1 MTKEEEVKQFKCDL
15 IAEREMFY
23 NEGTMWGVYSFK
35 FANPYDAVKEEI
47 RLHPIYNN
55 FTINGQVFQLEI
67 GEKYTVTFEESYTE
81 RYGDGYTF
89 VEVATEGLTKRSAQV
104 EFLNAV
110 LPQGIAQDI
119 VEKNPDNDDLLNSIL
134 DGRIDLL
141 DIKRVTSKNVDGY
154 LNAVAEF
161 NTYQEAIVLLAPL
174 GVSINKIQKLSAQLG
189 GSQALIQ
196 VINRDIYRLTR
207 FEGFGFKTIDS
218 FALKLGYSKDSKS
231 RILAGAEYVLEQMST
246 YGDIKIPI
254 ESFDKEICKILE
266 VDEVDDKTFDSIIS
280 SDKFHYEKGHIA
292 LSKYRE
298 EELEIASRL
307 LTLLT
312 SAKPLEGFDEAFEL
326 AIQEQENKNG
336 FEFTDE
342 QREAISLPKNSGVMV
357 INGVAGSGKCV
368 RGDTLISTDKGL
380 IKIEEIPEYFYV
392 NPSTNESEAKII
404 SYDTLGNKYPSK
416 KTSHWFNMGQS
427 ATKKITTNYGREIEG
442 TPEHPLLVINR
453 VSGELEYK
461 KMKDLQQ
468 HDALV
473 LSHGD
478 QNFGNSHTVSED
490 VAWVIGVIL
499 GDGHITPYRIQLTN
513 GNPDIYLPYREIMEN
528 QLNIPTKNKKKD
540 KNSWVHSIIGKQHV
554 NTLVEKYKIPQALAK
569 HKEIPST
576 ILQAPK
582 NVVIKF
588 LQGLFDTDGSMPKRV
603 DRNGEETY
611 YFEFSTASS
620 RMNQQLLTVLLNLGI
635 LASTR
640 VKPIKDS
647 KGEFRDYYILT
658 ISDKHNLNEF
668 DKQIGFLHHKEK
680 QSRLKDAISYLENI
694 NSNTNKELVFG
705 IRSKL
710 KDIHNYMRD
719 NHGWGRYTEFKS
731 IKDKRL
737 SSKGFGKETSFHT
750 LRCYVDKHQDKP
762 YPHKHFMEN
771 IVNNLHFELVDKI
784 EDSSNI
790 VYDFTVPE
798 THSFVANGIINHNTA
813 ITKSIVEAFNKI
825 GKTYHAAAL
834 SGKASKVLI
843 EKGITNSSTIHRM
856 LQWSP
861 NGGFL
866 KNASEPLEE
875 DLVIIDEA
883 SMNNNTLFL
892 DILRA
897 IEPGKRLLLIGDNG
911 QLPPIGHGALFEV
924 LLKLNVP
931 RVELTKVHRQAAKSG
946 VITVANE
953 VRHHVQINKYG
964 TEETQVLGELEDMRV
979 FNYIDKTNIYGDLM
993 ATLNRFNQNPST
1005 NPKDVQILTAM
1016 KKGNLGV
1023 PRLNAGAQDIL
1034 NPHPKGTPLPSITHK
1049 DVEFRLGDRV
1059 IQNGNFYEATR
1070 FENMSD
1076 YKLYK
1081 KGIFSLEEEDKEGNL
1096 QHRSLSQ
1103 ESAVFNGT
1111 IGYIVDVDKDNGML
1125 VEFNSYVG
1133 KDLIYYSHSSEK
1145 SEIGMLDLAYAITV
1159 HRSQGSGFN
1168 TVLFAFDYSAYMLLS
1183 KEFVYTGITRAINH
1197 CLMFVENTALHHAI
1211 KNTQSS
1217 NRKTY
1222 VRDFLEEELNKLEYK
1237 KD

>member
-1 MTKEEEVKQFKCDL
+1 MTKKEEVKQFKCDL

-35 FANPYDAVKEEI
+35 FANPYDAVKEEV

-342 QREAISLPKNSGVMV
+342 QREAISLPKDSGVMV
-357 INGVAGSGKCV
+357 INGVAGSGKSSV
-368 RGDTLISTDKGL
+368 
-380 IKIEEIPEYFYV
+380 
-392 NPSTNESEAKII
+392 
-404 SYDTLGNKYPSK
+404 
-416 KTSHWFNMGQS
+416 
-427 ATKKITTNYGREIEG
+427 TK
-442 TPEHPLLVINR
+442 
-453 VSGELEYK
+453 
-461 KMKDLQQ
+461 
-468 HDALV
+468 A
-473 LSHGD
+473 
-478 QNFGNSHTVSED
+478 
-490 VAWVIGVIL
+490 
-499 GDGHITPYRIQLTN
+499 
-513 GNPDIYLPYREIMEN
+513 
-528 QLNIPTKNKKKD
+528 
-540 KNSWVHSIIGKQHV
+540 
-554 NTLVEKYKIPQALAK
+554 
-569 HKEIPST
+569 
-576 ILQAPK
+576 
-582 NVVIKF
+582 
-588 LQGLFDTDGSMPKRV
+588 
-603 DRNGEETY
+603 
-611 YFEFSTASS
+611 
-620 RMNQQLLTVLLNLGI
+620 
-635 LASTR
+635 
-640 VKPIKDS
+640 
-647 KGEFRDYYILT
+647 
-658 ISDKHNLNEF
+658 
-668 DKQIGFLHHKEK
+668 
-680 QSRLKDAISYLENI
+680 
-694 NSNTNKELVFG
+694 
-705 IRSKL
+705 
-710 KDIHNYMRD
+710 
-719 NHGWGRYTEFKS
+719 
-731 IKDKRL
+731 
-737 SSKGFGKETSFHT
+737 
-750 LRCYVDKHQDKP
+750 
-762 YPHKHFMEN
+762 
-771 IVNNLHFELVDKI
+771 
-784 EDSSNI
+784 
-790 VYDFTVPE
+790 
-798 THSFVANGIINHNTA
+798 
-813 ITKSIVEAFNKI
+813 IVEALGKI
-825 GKTYHAAAL
+825 GHSYIAGAL
-834 SGKASKVLI
+834 SGKAAMVLI
-843 EKGITNSSTIHRM
+843 QNGLSNSSTIHRM

-946 VITVANE
+946 IITVANE
-953 VRHHVQINKYG
+953 VRHHTQINEYG

-1081 KGIFSLEEEDKEGNL
+1081 KGIFSLEEEDNEGNL
-1096 QHRSLSQ
+1096 YYRSLSQ

-1125 VEFNSYVG
+1125 IEFDSYVG

-1222 VRDFLEEELNKLEYK
+1222 VREFLEEELNKLEYK

>member
-35 FANPYDAVKEEI
+35 FADPYDPLKEKI

-104 EFLNAV
+104 EFLHAV
-110 LPQGIAQDI
+110 LPPGVAQDI

-141 DIKRVTSKNVDGY
+141 DIKRVTSKNIDGY

-342 QREAISLPKNSGVMV
+342 QREAISLPKDSGVMV
-357 INGVAGSGKCV
+357 INGVAGSGKSSV
-368 RGDTLISTDKGL
+368 
-380 IKIEEIPEYFYV
+380 
-392 NPSTNESEAKII
+392 
-404 SYDTLGNKYPSK
+404 
-416 KTSHWFNMGQS
+416 
-427 ATKKITTNYGREIEG
+427 TK
-442 TPEHPLLVINR
+442 
-453 VSGELEYK
+453 
-461 KMKDLQQ
+461 
-468 HDALV
+468 A
-473 LSHGD
+473 
-478 QNFGNSHTVSED
+478 
-490 VAWVIGVIL
+490 
-499 GDGHITPYRIQLTN
+499 
-513 GNPDIYLPYREIMEN
+513 
-528 QLNIPTKNKKKD
+528 
-540 KNSWVHSIIGKQHV
+540 
-554 NTLVEKYKIPQALAK
+554 
-569 HKEIPST
+569 
-576 ILQAPK
+576 
-582 NVVIKF
+582 
-588 LQGLFDTDGSMPKRV
+588 
-603 DRNGEETY
+603 
-611 YFEFSTASS
+611 
-620 RMNQQLLTVLLNLGI
+620 
-635 LASTR
+635 
-640 VKPIKDS
+640 
-647 KGEFRDYYILT
+647 
-658 ISDKHNLNEF
+658 
-668 DKQIGFLHHKEK
+668 
-680 QSRLKDAISYLENI
+680 
-694 NSNTNKELVFG
+694 
-705 IRSKL
+705 
-710 KDIHNYMRD
+710 
-719 NHGWGRYTEFKS
+719 
-731 IKDKRL
+731 
-737 SSKGFGKETSFHT
+737 
-750 LRCYVDKHQDKP
+750 
-762 YPHKHFMEN
+762 
-771 IVNNLHFELVDKI
+771 
-784 EDSSNI
+784 
-790 VYDFTVPE
+790 
-798 THSFVANGIINHNTA
+798 
-813 ITKSIVEAFNKI
+813 IVEALGKI
-825 GKTYHAAAL
+825 GHSYIAGAL
-834 SGKASKVLI
+834 SGKAAMVLI
-843 EKGITNSSTIHRM
+843 QNGLSNSSTIHRM

-861 NGGFL
+861 NGGFI
-866 KNASEPLEE
+866 KNASEPLDE

-1005 NPKDVQILTAM
+1005 NPKDIQILTAM

-1081 KGIFSLEEEDKEGNL
+1081 KGIFSLEEEDIEGNL
-1096 QHRSLSQ
+1096 QYRSLAQ

-1222 VRDFLEEELNKLEYK
+1222 VREFLEEELNKLEYK

>member
-1 MTKEEEVKQFKCDL
+1 MTKEEEVKQFTCDL

-35 FANPYDAVKEEI
+35 FADPYAPLKEEI

-104 EFLNAV
+104 EFLHAV
-110 LPQGIAQDI
+110 LPPGVAQDI

-141 DIKRVTSKNVDGY
+141 DIKRVTSKNIDGY

-231 RILAGAEYVLEQMST
+231 RILAGAEYVLEQMSA
-246 YGDIKIPI
+246 YGDVKIPI
-254 ESFDKEICKILE
+254 ESFDKEMCKILE

-342 QREAISLPKNSGVMV
+342 QREAISLPKDSGVMV
-357 INGVAGSGKCV
+357 INGVAGSGKSSV
-368 RGDTLISTDKGL
+368 
-380 IKIEEIPEYFYV
+380 
-392 NPSTNESEAKII
+392 
-404 SYDTLGNKYPSK
+404 
-416 KTSHWFNMGQS
+416 
-427 ATKKITTNYGREIEG
+427 TK
-442 TPEHPLLVINR
+442 
-453 VSGELEYK
+453 
-461 KMKDLQQ
+461 
-468 HDALV
+468 A
-473 LSHGD
+473 
-478 QNFGNSHTVSED
+478 
-490 VAWVIGVIL
+490 
-499 GDGHITPYRIQLTN
+499 
-513 GNPDIYLPYREIMEN
+513 
-528 QLNIPTKNKKKD
+528 
-540 KNSWVHSIIGKQHV
+540 
-554 NTLVEKYKIPQALAK
+554 
-569 HKEIPST
+569 
-576 ILQAPK
+576 
-582 NVVIKF
+582 
-588 LQGLFDTDGSMPKRV
+588 
-603 DRNGEETY
+603 
-611 YFEFSTASS
+611 
-620 RMNQQLLTVLLNLGI
+620 
-635 LASTR
+635 
-640 VKPIKDS
+640 
-647 KGEFRDYYILT
+647 
-658 ISDKHNLNEF
+658 
-668 DKQIGFLHHKEK
+668 
-680 QSRLKDAISYLENI
+680 
-694 NSNTNKELVFG
+694 
-705 IRSKL
+705 
-710 KDIHNYMRD
+710 
-719 NHGWGRYTEFKS
+719 
-731 IKDKRL
+731 
-737 SSKGFGKETSFHT
+737 
-750 LRCYVDKHQDKP
+750 
-762 YPHKHFMEN
+762 
-771 IVNNLHFELVDKI
+771 
-784 EDSSNI
+784 
-790 VYDFTVPE
+790 
-798 THSFVANGIINHNTA
+798 
-813 ITKSIVEAFNKI
+813 IVEALGKI
-825 GKTYHAAAL
+825 GHSYIAGAL
-834 SGKASKVLI
+834 SGKAAMVLI
-843 EKGITNSSTIHRM
+843 QNGLSNSSTIHRM

-1005 NPKDVQILTAM
+1005 NPKDIQILTAM

-1081 KGIFSLEEEDKEGNL
+1081 KGIFSLEEEDIEGNL
-1096 QHRSLSQ
+1096 QYRSLAQ

-1222 VRDFLEEELNKLEYK
+1222 VREFLEEELNKLEYK

>member
-1 MTKEEEVKQFKCDL
+1 MTKEEEVKQFTCDL

-35 FANPYDAVKEEI
+35 FADPYAPLKEEI

-104 EFLNAV
+104 EFLHAV
-110 LPQGIAQDI
+110 LPPGVAQDI

-141 DIKRVTSKNVDGY
+141 DIKRVTSKNIDGY

-342 QREAISLPKNSGVMV
+342 QREAISLPKDSGVMV
-357 INGVAGSGKCV
+357 INGVAGSGKSSV
-368 RGDTLISTDKGL
+368 
-380 IKIEEIPEYFYV
+380 
-392 NPSTNESEAKII
+392 
-404 SYDTLGNKYPSK
+404 
-416 KTSHWFNMGQS
+416 
-427 ATKKITTNYGREIEG
+427 TK
-442 TPEHPLLVINR
+442 
-453 VSGELEYK
+453 
-461 KMKDLQQ
+461 
-468 HDALV
+468 A
-473 LSHGD
+473 
-478 QNFGNSHTVSED
+478 
-490 VAWVIGVIL
+490 
-499 GDGHITPYRIQLTN
+499 
-513 GNPDIYLPYREIMEN
+513 
-528 QLNIPTKNKKKD
+528 
-540 KNSWVHSIIGKQHV
+540 
-554 NTLVEKYKIPQALAK
+554 
-569 HKEIPST
+569 
-576 ILQAPK
+576 
-582 NVVIKF
+582 
-588 LQGLFDTDGSMPKRV
+588 
-603 DRNGEETY
+603 
-611 YFEFSTASS
+611 
-620 RMNQQLLTVLLNLGI
+620 
-635 LASTR
+635 
-640 VKPIKDS
+640 
-647 KGEFRDYYILT
+647 
-658 ISDKHNLNEF
+658 
-668 DKQIGFLHHKEK
+668 
-680 QSRLKDAISYLENI
+680 
-694 NSNTNKELVFG
+694 
-705 IRSKL
+705 
-710 KDIHNYMRD
+710 
-719 NHGWGRYTEFKS
+719 
-731 IKDKRL
+731 
-737 SSKGFGKETSFHT
+737 
-750 LRCYVDKHQDKP
+750 
-762 YPHKHFMEN
+762 
-771 IVNNLHFELVDKI
+771 
-784 EDSSNI
+784 
-790 VYDFTVPE
+790 
-798 THSFVANGIINHNTA
+798 
-813 ITKSIVEAFNKI
+813 IVEALGKI
-825 GKTYHAAAL
+825 GHSYIAGAL
-834 SGKASKVLI
+834 SGKAAMVLI
-843 EKGITNSSTIHRM
+843 QNGLSNSSTIHRM

-861 NGGFL
+861 NGGFI
-866 KNASEPLEE
+866 KNASEPLDE

-1081 KGIFSLEEEDKEGNL
+1081 KGIFSLEEEDIEGNL
-1096 QHRSLSQ
+1096 QYRSLAQ

-1222 VRDFLEEELNKLEYK
+1222 VREFLEEELNKLEYK

>member
-1 MTKEEEVKQFKCDL
+1 MTKEEEVKQFTCDL

-35 FANPYDAVKEEI
+35 FADPYAPLKEEI

-104 EFLNAV
+104 EFLHAV

-141 DIKRVTSKNVDGY
+141 DIKRVTSKNIDGY

-342 QREAISLPKNSGVMV
+342 QREAISLPKDSGVMV
-357 INGVAGSGKCV
+357 INGVAGSGKSSV
-368 RGDTLISTDKGL
+368 
-380 IKIEEIPEYFYV
+380 
-392 NPSTNESEAKII
+392 
-404 SYDTLGNKYPSK
+404 
-416 KTSHWFNMGQS
+416 
-427 ATKKITTNYGREIEG
+427 TK
-442 TPEHPLLVINR
+442 
-453 VSGELEYK
+453 
-461 KMKDLQQ
+461 
-468 HDALV
+468 A
-473 LSHGD
+473 
-478 QNFGNSHTVSED
+478 
-490 VAWVIGVIL
+490 
-499 GDGHITPYRIQLTN
+499 
-513 GNPDIYLPYREIMEN
+513 
-528 QLNIPTKNKKKD
+528 
-540 KNSWVHSIIGKQHV
+540 
-554 NTLVEKYKIPQALAK
+554 
-569 HKEIPST
+569 
-576 ILQAPK
+576 
-582 NVVIKF
+582 
-588 LQGLFDTDGSMPKRV
+588 
-603 DRNGEETY
+603 
-611 YFEFSTASS
+611 
-620 RMNQQLLTVLLNLGI
+620 
-635 LASTR
+635 
-640 VKPIKDS
+640 
-647 KGEFRDYYILT
+647 
-658 ISDKHNLNEF
+658 
-668 DKQIGFLHHKEK
+668 
-680 QSRLKDAISYLENI
+680 
-694 NSNTNKELVFG
+694 
-705 IRSKL
+705 
-710 KDIHNYMRD
+710 
-719 NHGWGRYTEFKS
+719 
-731 IKDKRL
+731 
-737 SSKGFGKETSFHT
+737 
-750 LRCYVDKHQDKP
+750 
-762 YPHKHFMEN
+762 
-771 IVNNLHFELVDKI
+771 
-784 EDSSNI
+784 
-790 VYDFTVPE
+790 
-798 THSFVANGIINHNTA
+798 
-813 ITKSIVEAFNKI
+813 IVEALGKI
-825 GKTYHAAAL
+825 GHSYIAGAL
-834 SGKASKVLI
+834 SGKAAMVLI
-843 EKGITNSSTIHRM
+843 QNGLSNSSTIHRM

-861 NGGFL
+861 NGGFI
-866 KNASEPLEE
+866 KNASEPLDE

-1081 KGIFSLEEEDKEGNL
+1081 KGIFSLEEEDIEGNL
-1096 QHRSLSQ
+1096 QYRSLAQ

-1222 VRDFLEEELNKLEYK
+1222 VREFLEEELNKLEYK

>member
-1 MTKEEEVKQFKCDL
+1 MICAIIDYVKKKKERLILTKEEDVKQFKCDL

-35 FANPYDAVKEEI
+35 FADPYDPLKEEI

-104 EFLNAV
+104 EFLHAV
-110 LPQGIAQDI
+110 LPPGVAQDI
-119 VEKNPDNDDLLNSIL
+119 VEKNPNNDDLLNSIL

-196 VINRDIYRLTR
+196 VINRDIYSLTR

-254 ESFDKEICKILE
+254 ESFDKEMCKILE

-307 LTLLT
+307 MTLLT

-326 AIQEQENKNG
+326 AIQEQEDKNG

-342 QREAISLPKNSGVMV
+342 QREAISLPKDSGVMV
-357 INGVAGSGKCV
+357 INGVAGSGKSSV
-368 RGDTLISTDKGL
+368 TKAIVETL
-380 IKIEEIPEYFYV
+380 
-392 NPSTNESEAKII
+392 
-404 SYDTLGNKYPSK
+404 
-416 KTSHWFNMGQS
+416 
-427 ATKKITTNYGREIEG
+427 
-442 TPEHPLLVINR
+442 
-453 VSGELEYK
+453 
-461 KMKDLQQ
+461 
-468 HDALV
+468 
-473 LSHGD
+473 
-478 QNFGNSHTVSED
+478 
-490 VAWVIGVIL
+490 
-499 GDGHITPYRIQLTN
+499 
-513 GNPDIYLPYREIMEN
+513 
-528 QLNIPTKNKKKD
+528 
-540 KNSWVHSIIGKQHV
+540 
-554 NTLVEKYKIPQALAK
+554 
-569 HKEIPST
+569 
-576 ILQAPK
+576 
-582 NVVIKF
+582 
-588 LQGLFDTDGSMPKRV
+588 
-603 DRNGEETY
+603 
-611 YFEFSTASS
+611 
-620 RMNQQLLTVLLNLGI
+620 
-635 LASTR
+635 
-640 VKPIKDS
+640 
-647 KGEFRDYYILT
+647 
-658 ISDKHNLNEF
+658 
-668 DKQIGFLHHKEK
+668 
-680 QSRLKDAISYLENI
+680 
-694 NSNTNKELVFG
+694 
-705 IRSKL
+705 
-710 KDIHNYMRD
+710 
-719 NHGWGRYTEFKS
+719 
-731 IKDKRL
+731 
-737 SSKGFGKETSFHT
+737 
-750 LRCYVDKHQDKP
+750 
-762 YPHKHFMEN
+762 
-771 IVNNLHFELVDKI
+771 DKI
-784 EDSSNI
+784 G
-790 VYDFTVPE
+790 
-798 THSFVANGIINHNTA
+798 HSYIAG
-813 ITKSIVEAFNKI
+813 
-825 GKTYHAAAL
+825 AL
-834 SGKASKVLI
+834 SGKAAMVLVQN
-843 EKGITNSSTIHRM
+843 GLSNSSTIHRM

-897 IEPGKRLLLIGDNG
+897 IKPGKRLLLIGDNG

-953 VRHHVQINKYG
+953 VRHHVQINEYG

-1005 NPKDVQILTAM
+1005 NPKDIQILTAM

-1023 PRLNAGAQDIL
+1023 PRLNKGAQDIL

-1081 KGIFSLEEEDKEGNL
+1081 KGIFSLEEEDIEGNL

-1222 VRDFLEEELNKLEYK
+1222 VREFLEEGLSKL
-1237 KD
+1237 

>member
-1 MTKEEEVKQFKCDL
+1 MTKEEDVKQFKCDL

-35 FANPYDAVKEEI
+35 FADPYDPLKEEI
-47 RLHPIYNN
+47 RLHPIFNN

-104 EFLNAV
+104 EFLHAV
-110 LPQGIAQDI
+110 LPPGVAQDI

-196 VINRDIYRLTR
+196 VINRDIYSLTR

-254 ESFDKEICKILE
+254 ESFEREICKILE

-357 INGVAGSGKCV
+357 INGVAGSGKSSV
-368 RGDTLISTDKGL
+368 TKAIVETL
-380 IKIEEIPEYFYV
+380 
-392 NPSTNESEAKII
+392 
-404 SYDTLGNKYPSK
+404 
-416 KTSHWFNMGQS
+416 
-427 ATKKITTNYGREIEG
+427 
-442 TPEHPLLVINR
+442 
-453 VSGELEYK
+453 
-461 KMKDLQQ
+461 
-468 HDALV
+468 
-473 LSHGD
+473 
-478 QNFGNSHTVSED
+478 
-490 VAWVIGVIL
+490 
-499 GDGHITPYRIQLTN
+499 
-513 GNPDIYLPYREIMEN
+513 
-528 QLNIPTKNKKKD
+528 
-540 KNSWVHSIIGKQHV
+540 
-554 NTLVEKYKIPQALAK
+554 
-569 HKEIPST
+569 
-576 ILQAPK
+576 
-582 NVVIKF
+582 
-588 LQGLFDTDGSMPKRV
+588 
-603 DRNGEETY
+603 
-611 YFEFSTASS
+611 
-620 RMNQQLLTVLLNLGI
+620 
-635 LASTR
+635 
-640 VKPIKDS
+640 
-647 KGEFRDYYILT
+647 
-658 ISDKHNLNEF
+658 
-668 DKQIGFLHHKEK
+668 
-680 QSRLKDAISYLENI
+680 
-694 NSNTNKELVFG
+694 
-705 IRSKL
+705 
-710 KDIHNYMRD
+710 
-719 NHGWGRYTEFKS
+719 
-731 IKDKRL
+731 
-737 SSKGFGKETSFHT
+737 
-750 LRCYVDKHQDKP
+750 
-762 YPHKHFMEN
+762 
-771 IVNNLHFELVDKI
+771 DKI
-784 EDSSNI
+784 G
-790 VYDFTVPE
+790 
-798 THSFVANGIINHNTA
+798 HSYIAG
-813 ITKSIVEAFNKI
+813 
-825 GKTYHAAAL
+825 AL
-834 SGKASKVLI
+834 SGKAAMVLI
-843 EKGITNSSTIHRM
+843 QNGLSKSSTIHRM

-946 VITVANE
+946 IITVANE
-953 VRHHVQINKYG
+953 VRHHTQINEYG

-1081 KGIFSLEEEDKEGNL
+1081 KGIFSLEEEDVEGNL
-1096 QHRSLSQ
+1096 QHRSLAQ

-1111 IGYIVDVDKDNGML
+1111 IGYIVDVDKDSGML

-1133 KDLIYYSHSSEK
+1133 RDLIYYSHSSEK

-1222 VRDFLEEELNKLEYK
+1222 VREFLEEGLSKLEYK

>member
-1 MTKEEEVKQFKCDL
+1 MKKKERLILTTEEDVKQFKCDL

-35 FANPYDAVKEEI
+35 FANPYDAVREEI

-104 EFLNAV
+104 EFLHAV
-110 LPQGIAQDI
+110 LPPGVAQDI

-141 DIKRVTSKNVDGY
+141 DIKRVTSKNIDGY

-196 VINRDIYRLTR
+196 VINRDIYSLTR

-231 RILAGAEYVLEQMST
+231 RILSGAEYVLEQMST

-254 ESFDKEICKILE
+254 ESFDKEMCKILE
-266 VDEVDDKTFDSIIS
+266 VDEVDDKTFDNIIS

-292 LSKYRE
+292 LNKYRE

-312 SAKPLEGFDEAFEL
+312 SAKPLEGFDEVFEL
-326 AIQEQENKNG
+326 AIQEQEDKNG

-342 QREAISLPKNSGVMV
+342 QREAISLPKDSGVMV
-357 INGVAGSGKCV
+357 INGVAGSGKSSV
-368 RGDTLISTDKGL
+368 TKAIVETL
-380 IKIEEIPEYFYV
+380 
-392 NPSTNESEAKII
+392 
-404 SYDTLGNKYPSK
+404 
-416 KTSHWFNMGQS
+416 
-427 ATKKITTNYGREIEG
+427 
-442 TPEHPLLVINR
+442 
-453 VSGELEYK
+453 
-461 KMKDLQQ
+461 
-468 HDALV
+468 
-473 LSHGD
+473 
-478 QNFGNSHTVSED
+478 
-490 VAWVIGVIL
+490 
-499 GDGHITPYRIQLTN
+499 
-513 GNPDIYLPYREIMEN
+513 
-528 QLNIPTKNKKKD
+528 
-540 KNSWVHSIIGKQHV
+540 
-554 NTLVEKYKIPQALAK
+554 
-569 HKEIPST
+569 
-576 ILQAPK
+576 
-582 NVVIKF
+582 
-588 LQGLFDTDGSMPKRV
+588 
-603 DRNGEETY
+603 
-611 YFEFSTASS
+611 
-620 RMNQQLLTVLLNLGI
+620 
-635 LASTR
+635 
-640 VKPIKDS
+640 
-647 KGEFRDYYILT
+647 
-658 ISDKHNLNEF
+658 
-668 DKQIGFLHHKEK
+668 
-680 QSRLKDAISYLENI
+680 
-694 NSNTNKELVFG
+694 
-705 IRSKL
+705 
-710 KDIHNYMRD
+710 
-719 NHGWGRYTEFKS
+719 
-731 IKDKRL
+731 
-737 SSKGFGKETSFHT
+737 
-750 LRCYVDKHQDKP
+750 
-762 YPHKHFMEN
+762 
-771 IVNNLHFELVDKI
+771 DKI
-784 EDSSNI
+784 S
-790 VYDFTVPE
+790 
-798 THSFVANGIINHNTA
+798 HSYVAG
-813 ITKSIVEAFNKI
+813 
-825 GKTYHAAAL
+825 AL
-834 SGKASKVLI
+834 SGKAANVLI
-843 EKGITNSSTIHRM
+843 QNGLGKSSTIHRM

-866 KNASEPLEE
+866 KNASEPLDE

-897 IEPGKRLLLIGDNG
+897 IKPGKRLLLIGDNG

-953 VRHHVQINKYG
+953 VRHHVQINEYG

-993 ATLNRFNQNPST
+993 STLNRFNQNPST

-1016 KKGNLGV
+1016 KKGDLGV

-1081 KGIFSLEEEDKEGNL
+1081 KGIFSLEEEDREGNL

-1125 VEFNSYVG
+1125 IEFNSYVG
-1133 KDLIYYSHSSEK
+1133 KDLVYYSHSSEK

-1222 VRDFLEEELNKLEYK
+1222 VREFLTEGLSIIEHK

>member
-35 FANPYDAVKEEI
+35 FADPYDPLKEKI

-104 EFLNAV
+104 EFLHAV
-110 LPQGIAQDI
+110 LPPGVAQDI

-141 DIKRVTSKNVDGY
+141 DIKRVTAKNVDGY

-174 GVSINKIQKLSAQLG
+174 GVSINKIQKLSSQLG

-196 VINRDIYRLTR
+196 VINRDIYSLTR

-231 RILAGAEYVLEQMST
+231 RILAGAEYVLEQMSA
-246 YGDIKIPI
+246 YGDVKIPI
-254 ESFDKEICKILE
+254 ESFDKEMCKILE

-342 QREAISLPKNSGVMV
+342 QREAISLPKDSGVMV
-357 INGVAGSGKCV
+357 INGVAGSGKSSV
-368 RGDTLISTDKGL
+368 
-380 IKIEEIPEYFYV
+380 
-392 NPSTNESEAKII
+392 
-404 SYDTLGNKYPSK
+404 
-416 KTSHWFNMGQS
+416 
-427 ATKKITTNYGREIEG
+427 TK
-442 TPEHPLLVINR
+442 
-453 VSGELEYK
+453 
-461 KMKDLQQ
+461 
-468 HDALV
+468 A
-473 LSHGD
+473 
-478 QNFGNSHTVSED
+478 
-490 VAWVIGVIL
+490 
-499 GDGHITPYRIQLTN
+499 
-513 GNPDIYLPYREIMEN
+513 
-528 QLNIPTKNKKKD
+528 
-540 KNSWVHSIIGKQHV
+540 
-554 NTLVEKYKIPQALAK
+554 
-569 HKEIPST
+569 
-576 ILQAPK
+576 
-582 NVVIKF
+582 
-588 LQGLFDTDGSMPKRV
+588 
-603 DRNGEETY
+603 
-611 YFEFSTASS
+611 
-620 RMNQQLLTVLLNLGI
+620 
-635 LASTR
+635 
-640 VKPIKDS
+640 
-647 KGEFRDYYILT
+647 
-658 ISDKHNLNEF
+658 
-668 DKQIGFLHHKEK
+668 
-680 QSRLKDAISYLENI
+680 
-694 NSNTNKELVFG
+694 
-705 IRSKL
+705 
-710 KDIHNYMRD
+710 
-719 NHGWGRYTEFKS
+719 
-731 IKDKRL
+731 
-737 SSKGFGKETSFHT
+737 
-750 LRCYVDKHQDKP
+750 
-762 YPHKHFMEN
+762 
-771 IVNNLHFELVDKI
+771 
-784 EDSSNI
+784 
-790 VYDFTVPE
+790 
-798 THSFVANGIINHNTA
+798 
-813 ITKSIVEAFNKI
+813 IVEALGKI
-825 GKTYHAAAL
+825 GHSYIAGAL
-834 SGKASKVLI
+834 SGKAAMVLI
-843 EKGITNSSTIHRM
+843 QNGLSNSSTIHRM

-861 NGGFL
+861 NGGFI
-866 KNASEPLEE
+866 KNASEPLDE

-1005 NPKDVQILTAM
+1005 NPKDIQILTAM

-1081 KGIFSLEEEDKEGNL
+1081 KGIFSLEEEDIEGNL
-1096 QHRSLSQ
+1096 QYRSLAQ

-1222 VRDFLEEELNKLEYK
+1222 VREFLEEELNKLEYK

>member
-1 MTKEEEVKQFKCDL
+1 MTKEEEVKQFTCDL

-35 FANPYDAVKEEI
+35 FADPYAPLKEEI

-104 EFLNAV
+104 EFLHAV
-110 LPQGIAQDI
+110 LPPGVAQDI

-141 DIKRVTSKNVDGY
+141 DIKRVTSKNIDGY

-231 RILAGAEYVLEQMST
+231 RILAGAEYVLEQMSA
-246 YGDIKIPI
+246 YGDVKIPI
-254 ESFDKEICKILE
+254 ESFDKEMCKILE

-342 QREAISLPKNSGVMV
+342 QREAISLPKDSGVMV
-357 INGVAGSGKCV
+357 INGVAGSGKSSV
-368 RGDTLISTDKGL
+368 
-380 IKIEEIPEYFYV
+380 
-392 NPSTNESEAKII
+392 
-404 SYDTLGNKYPSK
+404 
-416 KTSHWFNMGQS
+416 
-427 ATKKITTNYGREIEG
+427 TK
-442 TPEHPLLVINR
+442 
-453 VSGELEYK
+453 
-461 KMKDLQQ
+461 
-468 HDALV
+468 A
-473 LSHGD
+473 
-478 QNFGNSHTVSED
+478 
-490 VAWVIGVIL
+490 
-499 GDGHITPYRIQLTN
+499 
-513 GNPDIYLPYREIMEN
+513 
-528 QLNIPTKNKKKD
+528 
-540 KNSWVHSIIGKQHV
+540 
-554 NTLVEKYKIPQALAK
+554 
-569 HKEIPST
+569 
-576 ILQAPK
+576 
-582 NVVIKF
+582 
-588 LQGLFDTDGSMPKRV
+588 
-603 DRNGEETY
+603 
-611 YFEFSTASS
+611 
-620 RMNQQLLTVLLNLGI
+620 
-635 LASTR
+635 
-640 VKPIKDS
+640 
-647 KGEFRDYYILT
+647 
-658 ISDKHNLNEF
+658 
-668 DKQIGFLHHKEK
+668 
-680 QSRLKDAISYLENI
+680 
-694 NSNTNKELVFG
+694 
-705 IRSKL
+705 
-710 KDIHNYMRD
+710 
-719 NHGWGRYTEFKS
+719 
-731 IKDKRL
+731 
-737 SSKGFGKETSFHT
+737 
-750 LRCYVDKHQDKP
+750 
-762 YPHKHFMEN
+762 
-771 IVNNLHFELVDKI
+771 
-784 EDSSNI
+784 
-790 VYDFTVPE
+790 
-798 THSFVANGIINHNTA
+798 
-813 ITKSIVEAFNKI
+813 IVEALGKI
-825 GKTYHAAAL
+825 GHSYIAGAL
-834 SGKASKVLI
+834 SGKAAMVLI
-843 EKGITNSSTIHRM
+843 QNGLSNSSTIHRM

-861 NGGFL
+861 NGGFI
-866 KNASEPLEE
+866 KNASEPLDE

-1005 NPKDVQILTAM
+1005 NPKDIQILTAM

-1081 KGIFSLEEEDKEGNL
+1081 KGIFSLEEEDIEGNL
-1096 QHRSLSQ
+1096 QYRSLAQ

-1222 VRDFLEEELNKLEYK
+1222 VREFLEEELNKLEYK

>member
-1 MTKEEEVKQFKCDL
+1 MNCAIIDYVKKKKERLILTKEEDVKQFKCDL

-35 FANPYDAVKEEI
+35 FANPYDAVKEEV

-104 EFLNAV
+104 EFLHAV
-110 LPQGIAQDI
+110 LPPGVAQDI

-189 GSQALIQ
+189 GSKALIQ
-196 VINRDIYRLTR
+196 VINRDIYSLTR

-254 ESFDKEICKILE
+254 ESFDKEMCKILE

-307 LTLLT
+307 MTLLT

-326 AIQEQENKNG
+326 AIQEQEDKNG
-336 FEFTDE
+336 FKFTDE
-342 QREAISLPKNSGVMV
+342 QREAISLPKDSGVMV
-357 INGVAGSGKCV
+357 INGVAGSGKSSV
-368 RGDTLISTDKGL
+368 
-380 IKIEEIPEYFYV
+380 
-392 NPSTNESEAKII
+392 
-404 SYDTLGNKYPSK
+404 
-416 KTSHWFNMGQS
+416 
-427 ATKKITTNYGREIEG
+427 TK
-442 TPEHPLLVINR
+442 
-453 VSGELEYK
+453 
-461 KMKDLQQ
+461 
-468 HDALV
+468 ALV
-473 LSHGD
+473 
-478 QNFGNSHTVSED
+478 E
-490 VAWVIGVIL
+490 
-499 GDGHITPYRIQLTN
+499 
-513 GNPDIYLPYREIMEN
+513 
-528 QLNIPTKNKKKD
+528 
-540 KNSWVHSIIGKQHV
+540 
-554 NTLVEKYKIPQALAK
+554 TL
-569 HKEIPST
+569 
-576 ILQAPK
+576 
-582 NVVIKF
+582 
-588 LQGLFDTDGSMPKRV
+588 
-603 DRNGEETY
+603 
-611 YFEFSTASS
+611 
-620 RMNQQLLTVLLNLGI
+620 
-635 LASTR
+635 
-640 VKPIKDS
+640 
-647 KGEFRDYYILT
+647 
-658 ISDKHNLNEF
+658 
-668 DKQIGFLHHKEK
+668 
-680 QSRLKDAISYLENI
+680 
-694 NSNTNKELVFG
+694 
-705 IRSKL
+705 
-710 KDIHNYMRD
+710 
-719 NHGWGRYTEFKS
+719 
-731 IKDKRL
+731 
-737 SSKGFGKETSFHT
+737 
-750 LRCYVDKHQDKP
+750 
-762 YPHKHFMEN
+762 
-771 IVNNLHFELVDKI
+771 DKI
-784 EDSSNI
+784 G
-790 VYDFTVPE
+790 
-798 THSFVANGIINHNTA
+798 HSYIAG
-813 ITKSIVEAFNKI
+813 
-825 GKTYHAAAL
+825 AL
-834 SGKASKVLI
+834 SGKAAMVLVQNGL
-843 EKGITNSSTIHRM
+843 KNSSTIHRM

-866 KNASEPLEE
+866 KNASDPLEE

-953 VRHHVQINKYG
+953 VRHHVQINEYG

-1081 KGIFSLEEEDKEGNL
+1081 KGIFSLEEEDIEGNL
-1096 QHRSLSQ
+1096 QNRSLAQ

-1222 VRDFLEEELNKLEYK
+1222 VREFLEEGLSKLDNK

>member
-1 MTKEEEVKQFKCDL
+1 MTTKEDVKQFKCDL

-35 FANPYDAVKEEI
+35 FANPYDPLKEEI

-104 EFLNAV
+104 EFLHAV
-110 LPQGIAQDI
+110 LPPGIAQDI
-119 VEKNPDNDDLLNSIL
+119 VEKNPNNDDLLNSIL

-196 VINRDIYRLTR
+196 VINRDIYSLTR

-307 LTLLT
+307 MTLLT

-326 AIQEQENKNG
+326 AIQEQEDKNG

-342 QREAISLPKNSGVMV
+342 QREAISLPKDSGVMV
-357 INGVAGSGKCV
+357 INGVAGSGKSSV
-368 RGDTLISTDKGL
+368 
-380 IKIEEIPEYFYV
+380 
-392 NPSTNESEAKII
+392 
-404 SYDTLGNKYPSK
+404 
-416 KTSHWFNMGQS
+416 
-427 ATKKITTNYGREIEG
+427 TK
-442 TPEHPLLVINR
+442 
-453 VSGELEYK
+453 
-461 KMKDLQQ
+461 
-468 HDALV
+468 A
-473 LSHGD
+473 
-478 QNFGNSHTVSED
+478 
-490 VAWVIGVIL
+490 
-499 GDGHITPYRIQLTN
+499 
-513 GNPDIYLPYREIMEN
+513 
-528 QLNIPTKNKKKD
+528 
-540 KNSWVHSIIGKQHV
+540 
-554 NTLVEKYKIPQALAK
+554 
-569 HKEIPST
+569 
-576 ILQAPK
+576 
-582 NVVIKF
+582 
-588 LQGLFDTDGSMPKRV
+588 
-603 DRNGEETY
+603 
-611 YFEFSTASS
+611 
-620 RMNQQLLTVLLNLGI
+620 
-635 LASTR
+635 
-640 VKPIKDS
+640 
-647 KGEFRDYYILT
+647 
-658 ISDKHNLNEF
+658 
-668 DKQIGFLHHKEK
+668 
-680 QSRLKDAISYLENI
+680 
-694 NSNTNKELVFG
+694 
-705 IRSKL
+705 
-710 KDIHNYMRD
+710 
-719 NHGWGRYTEFKS
+719 
-731 IKDKRL
+731 
-737 SSKGFGKETSFHT
+737 
-750 LRCYVDKHQDKP
+750 
-762 YPHKHFMEN
+762 
-771 IVNNLHFELVDKI
+771 
-784 EDSSNI
+784 
-790 VYDFTVPE
+790 
-798 THSFVANGIINHNTA
+798 
-813 ITKSIVEAFNKI
+813 IVEALGKI
-825 GKTYHAAAL
+825 GHSYIAGAL
-834 SGKASKVLI
+834 SGKAAMVLI
-843 EKGITNSSTIHRM
+843 QNGLSNSSTIHRM

-953 VRHHVQINKYG
+953 VRHHVQINEYG

-1081 KGIFSLEEEDKEGNL
+1081 KGIFSLEEEDIEGNL
-1096 QHRSLSQ
+1096 QNRSLAQ

-1222 VRDFLEEELNKLEYK
+1222 VREFLEEGLSKL
-1237 KD
+1237 

>member
-1 MTKEEEVKQFKCDL
+1 MTTKEDVKQFKCDL

-141 DIKRVTSKNVDGY
+141 DIKRVTAKNIDGY

-174 GVSINKIQKLSAQLG
+174 GVSINKIQKLSSQLG

-231 RILAGAEYVLEQMST
+231 RILSGAEYVLEQMST

-254 ESFDKEICKILE
+254 ESFDKEMCKILE

-307 LTLLT
+307 MTLLT

-326 AIQEQENKNG
+326 AIQEQEDKNG

-342 QREAISLPKNSGVMV
+342 QREAISLPKDSGVMV
-357 INGVAGSGKCV
+357 INGVAGSGKSSV
-368 RGDTLISTDKGL
+368 TKAIV
-380 IKIEEIPEYFYV
+380 E
-392 NPSTNESEAKII
+392 
-404 SYDTLGNKYPSK
+404 TLG
-416 KTSHWFNMGQS
+416 
-427 ATKKITTNYGREIEG
+427 
-442 TPEHPLLVINR
+442 
-453 VSGELEYK
+453 
-461 KMKDLQQ
+461 
-468 HDALV
+468 
-473 LSHGD
+473 
-478 QNFGNSHTVSED
+478 
-490 VAWVIGVIL
+490 
-499 GDGHITPYRIQLTN
+499 
-513 GNPDIYLPYREIMEN
+513 
-528 QLNIPTKNKKKD
+528 
-540 KNSWVHSIIGKQHV
+540 
-554 NTLVEKYKIPQALAK
+554 
-569 HKEIPST
+569 
-576 ILQAPK
+576 
-582 NVVIKF
+582 
-588 LQGLFDTDGSMPKRV
+588 
-603 DRNGEETY
+603 
-611 YFEFSTASS
+611 
-620 RMNQQLLTVLLNLGI
+620 
-635 LASTR
+635 
-640 VKPIKDS
+640 
-647 KGEFRDYYILT
+647 
-658 ISDKHNLNEF
+658 
-668 DKQIGFLHHKEK
+668 
-680 QSRLKDAISYLENI
+680 
-694 NSNTNKELVFG
+694 
-705 IRSKL
+705 
-710 KDIHNYMRD
+710 
-719 NHGWGRYTEFKS
+719 
-731 IKDKRL
+731 
-737 SSKGFGKETSFHT
+737 
-750 LRCYVDKHQDKP
+750 
-762 YPHKHFMEN
+762 
-771 IVNNLHFELVDKI
+771 
-784 EDSSNI
+784 
-790 VYDFTVPE
+790 
-798 THSFVANGIINHNTA
+798 
-813 ITKSIVEAFNKI
+813 KI
-825 GKTYHAAAL
+825 GHSYVAGAL
-834 SGKASKVLI
+834 SGKAAMVLI
-843 EKGITNSSTIHRM
+843 QNGLSNSSTIHRM

-946 VITVANE
+946 IITVANE

-1081 KGIFSLEEEDKEGNL
+1081 KGIFYLEEEDREGNIQNRGL
-1096 QHRSLSQ
+1096 AQ

-1211 KNTQSS
+1211 KNTQST

-1222 VRDFLEEELNKLEYK
+1222 VREFLEEGLSIIEHK

>member
-35 FANPYDAVKEEI
+35 FADPYDPLKEKI

-104 EFLNAV
+104 EFLHAV
-110 LPQGIAQDI
+110 LPPGVAQDI

-141 DIKRVTSKNVDGY
+141 DIKRVTSKNIDGY

-231 RILAGAEYVLEQMST
+231 RILAGAEYVLEQMSA
-246 YGDIKIPI
+246 YGDVKIPI
-254 ESFDKEICKILE
+254 ESFDKEMCKILE

-342 QREAISLPKNSGVMV
+342 QREAISLPKDSGVMV
-357 INGVAGSGKCV
+357 INGVAGSGKSSV
-368 RGDTLISTDKGL
+368 
-380 IKIEEIPEYFYV
+380 
-392 NPSTNESEAKII
+392 
-404 SYDTLGNKYPSK
+404 
-416 KTSHWFNMGQS
+416 
-427 ATKKITTNYGREIEG
+427 TK
-442 TPEHPLLVINR
+442 
-453 VSGELEYK
+453 
-461 KMKDLQQ
+461 
-468 HDALV
+468 A
-473 LSHGD
+473 
-478 QNFGNSHTVSED
+478 
-490 VAWVIGVIL
+490 
-499 GDGHITPYRIQLTN
+499 
-513 GNPDIYLPYREIMEN
+513 
-528 QLNIPTKNKKKD
+528 
-540 KNSWVHSIIGKQHV
+540 
-554 NTLVEKYKIPQALAK
+554 
-569 HKEIPST
+569 
-576 ILQAPK
+576 
-582 NVVIKF
+582 
-588 LQGLFDTDGSMPKRV
+588 
-603 DRNGEETY
+603 
-611 YFEFSTASS
+611 
-620 RMNQQLLTVLLNLGI
+620 
-635 LASTR
+635 
-640 VKPIKDS
+640 
-647 KGEFRDYYILT
+647 
-658 ISDKHNLNEF
+658 
-668 DKQIGFLHHKEK
+668 
-680 QSRLKDAISYLENI
+680 
-694 NSNTNKELVFG
+694 
-705 IRSKL
+705 
-710 KDIHNYMRD
+710 
-719 NHGWGRYTEFKS
+719 
-731 IKDKRL
+731 
-737 SSKGFGKETSFHT
+737 
-750 LRCYVDKHQDKP
+750 
-762 YPHKHFMEN
+762 
-771 IVNNLHFELVDKI
+771 
-784 EDSSNI
+784 
-790 VYDFTVPE
+790 
-798 THSFVANGIINHNTA
+798 
-813 ITKSIVEAFNKI
+813 IVEALGKI
-825 GKTYHAAAL
+825 GHSYIAGAL
-834 SGKASKVLI
+834 SGKAAMVLI
-843 EKGITNSSTIHRM
+843 QNGLSNSSTIHRM

-861 NGGFL
+861 NGGFI
-866 KNASEPLEE
+866 KNASEPLDE

-1005 NPKDVQILTAM
+1005 NPKDIQILTAM

-1081 KGIFSLEEEDKEGNL
+1081 KGIFSLEEEDIEGNL
-1096 QHRSLSQ
+1096 QYRSLAQ

-1222 VRDFLEEELNKLEYK
+1222 VREFLEEELNKLEYK

>member
-1 MTKEEEVKQFKCDL
+1 MTTKEDVKQFKCDL

-35 FANPYDAVKEEI
+35 FANPYDAVKEEV

-141 DIKRVTSKNVDGY
+141 DIKRVTAKNIDGY

-342 QREAISLPKNSGVMV
+342 QREAISLPKDSGVMV
-357 INGVAGSGKCV
+357 INGVAGSGKSSV
-368 RGDTLISTDKGL
+368 
-380 IKIEEIPEYFYV
+380 
-392 NPSTNESEAKII
+392 
-404 SYDTLGNKYPSK
+404 
-416 KTSHWFNMGQS
+416 
-427 ATKKITTNYGREIEG
+427 TK
-442 TPEHPLLVINR
+442 
-453 VSGELEYK
+453 
-461 KMKDLQQ
+461 
-468 HDALV
+468 A
-473 LSHGD
+473 
-478 QNFGNSHTVSED
+478 
-490 VAWVIGVIL
+490 
-499 GDGHITPYRIQLTN
+499 
-513 GNPDIYLPYREIMEN
+513 
-528 QLNIPTKNKKKD
+528 
-540 KNSWVHSIIGKQHV
+540 
-554 NTLVEKYKIPQALAK
+554 
-569 HKEIPST
+569 
-576 ILQAPK
+576 
-582 NVVIKF
+582 
-588 LQGLFDTDGSMPKRV
+588 
-603 DRNGEETY
+603 
-611 YFEFSTASS
+611 
-620 RMNQQLLTVLLNLGI
+620 
-635 LASTR
+635 
-640 VKPIKDS
+640 
-647 KGEFRDYYILT
+647 
-658 ISDKHNLNEF
+658 
-668 DKQIGFLHHKEK
+668 
-680 QSRLKDAISYLENI
+680 
-694 NSNTNKELVFG
+694 
-705 IRSKL
+705 
-710 KDIHNYMRD
+710 
-719 NHGWGRYTEFKS
+719 
-731 IKDKRL
+731 
-737 SSKGFGKETSFHT
+737 
-750 LRCYVDKHQDKP
+750 
-762 YPHKHFMEN
+762 
-771 IVNNLHFELVDKI
+771 
-784 EDSSNI
+784 
-790 VYDFTVPE
+790 
-798 THSFVANGIINHNTA
+798 
-813 ITKSIVEAFNKI
+813 IVEALGKI
-825 GKTYHAAAL
+825 GHSYIAGAL
-834 SGKASKVLI
+834 SGKAAMVLI
-843 EKGITNSSTIHRM
+843 QNGLSNSSTIHRM

-1081 KGIFSLEEEDKEGNL
+1081 KGIFSLEEEDKEGNIQNRGL
-1096 QHRSLSQ
+1096 AQ

-1111 IGYIVDVDKDNGML
+1111 IGYIVDIDKDDGML

-1222 VRDFLEEELNKLEYK
+1222 VLEFLEEGLSKLDNK